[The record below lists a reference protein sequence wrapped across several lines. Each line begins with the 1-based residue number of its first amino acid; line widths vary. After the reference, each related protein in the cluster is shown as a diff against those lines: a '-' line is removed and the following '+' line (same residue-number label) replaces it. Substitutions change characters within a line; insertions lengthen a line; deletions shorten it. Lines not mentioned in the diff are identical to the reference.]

1 MTNAAI
7 LKTLVA
13 NFLVLTLI
21 VWLPPLNL
29 KAQATGAVATDQ
41 ACPAVRPSASRVK
54 RVLLLSLDGM
64 HALDLANY
72 VKARPNSSL
81 AQLSQHGITYTNAH
95 SSLPSNSWPGLLAMV
110 TGGSPL
116 STGVIFENSYD
127 RSLSPPGSSCKSVG
141 TAVVYDSSIDNEPN
155 APDGGGINPKKLPL
169 NPAKNCNP
177 VYPHEYVRVNN
188 IFEVIKQAG
197 GRTAWADKHPA
208 YEFLNGPSG
217 QGVDDLFTPEIRMT
231 AKARSIPKMEA
242 YDDTKVE
249 AILNQIDGKD
259 HTGTRSMGV
268 PEIFGMNFQ
277 AISMA
282 QKMKGFG
289 YLDGEGT
296 PSAGLLD
303 ALDHTDQSIGR
314 ITGKLKEKK
323 LLESTLIIVT
333 AKHGDVPI
341 DPLRFRAADLSLIP
355 KIVQD
360 IAPGLLLNAEQDG
373 SIAMLWLKDHRHTA
387 DVVEA
392 IRKQQIEAGI
402 QQIFSG
408 ESLKLMFAD
417 PATDSRMPDIVIQPN
432 LGVIYVESD
441 AGFIEEHGGFTDE
454 DTHVALLVSL
464 PGFLRCE
471 IKSPVHTNQIA
482 PTILVQLGLNPES
495 LEAVVKEM
503 TPSLPVLG
511 PMATDD
517 THEDRGARNH
527 TPYSSRTGEK
537 QSLAS
542 SQ

>member
-1 MTNAAI
+1 MINAAI
-7 LKTLVA
+7 LKTLAA
-13 NFLVLTLI
+13 NFLILTL
-21 VWLPPLNL
+21 VVCLNPLNF
-29 KAQATGAVATDQ
+29 KAHVTGAVATDQ
-41 ACPAVRPSASRVK
+41 ACPAVRPPASRIK

-81 AQLSQHGITYTNAH
+81 AKLTEYGITYANAH

-127 RSLSPPGSSCKSVG
+127 RSLSPPGSNCRSVG

-169 NPAKNCNP
+169 NPAKNCSP
-177 VYPHEYVRVNN
+177 VYPHDYVRVNN

-217 QGVDDLFTPEIRMT
+217 KGVDDLFTPEIRMT
-231 AKARSIPKMEA
+231 TKARSIPKMEA
-242 YDDTKVE
+242 YDDKKVE

-303 ALDHTDQSIGR
+303 ALDHTDESLGR
-314 ITGKLKEKK
+314 IVGKLKEKG

-341 DPLRFRAADLSLIP
+341 DPLRFRAADLNLIP
-355 KIVQD
+355 KIVQG

-387 DVVEA
+387 EVVEA

-417 PATDSRMPDIVIQPN
+417 PAIDSRMPDVVIQPN

-482 PTILVQLGLNPES
+482 PTILVQLGLNPKS
-495 LEAVVKEM
+495 LEAVVNEM
-503 TPSLPVLG
+503 TPSLPGLG
-511 PMATDD
+511 PELGGHCPA
-517 THEDRGARNH
+517 ANH
-527 TPYSSRTGEK
+527 IQQSRVAENG
-537 QSLAS
+537 S
-542 SQ
+542 